1 MLHALGWLMGLLLVV
16 AGVVGLCIVVVVF
29 TFVFTKLVRHLPWQE
44 GRWRR

>member
-1 MLHALGWLMGLLLVV
+1 MLHTLGWLLGLLLVA

-29 TFVFTKLVRHLPWQE
+29 SFTLTKLLRHLPWRE